1 MSRLSRISAKNQ
13 LCAALFL
20 EGARGHFNQQFAAV
34 TAQNTDQ
41 SDAVRFL
48 HFLAKLKVKRAD
60 QDHFDESLIQR

>member
-1 MSRLSRISAKNQ
+1 MSRLW
-13 LCAALFL
+13 
-20 EGARGHFNQQFAAV
+20 GWGGHFNQQFAAV